1 MSIFTGTCIK
11 FLKLYNVKQAIEVKG
26 GFSCLHEFI
35 CNLPNL
41 PRRKPKTSDL
51 LWYRALST
59 LRKCIERK
67 LPAVLRPNSKTE
79 KVGQNFKL
87 FIFEVVAINKAERL
101 WKKF

>member
-1 MSIFTGTCIK
+1 MN
-11 FLKLYNVKQAIEVKG
+11 LYAICQIYQDE
-26 GFSCLHEFI
+26 SPI
-35 CNLPNL
+35 
-41 PRRKPKTSDL
+41 TSDL

-87 FIFEVVAINKAERL
+87 FIDVHVVVAINKTERS
-101 WKKF
+101 WTIPVF

>member
-1 MSIFTGTCIK
+1 MFTWI
-11 FLKLYNVKQAIEVKG
+11 YIAICQIYQDE
-26 GFSCLHEFI
+26 SPI
-35 CNLPNL
+35 
-41 PRRKPKTSDL
+41 TSDL

-101 WKKF
+101 WKIS